1 MRPVNEIHEP
11 VFYPLD
17 YVAAEALAGGEFS
30 RDSAAGPREPAFLF
44 EPRVAFEKNV
54 NPWAGFSFWPLYWN
68 FLLTGD
74 PNDAGGNPEEG
85 KLNLAAHGGLDGIGY
100 STRDGWFL
108 SAAVGLRGK
117 YLLDEKTFLKGDLQA
132 GIADLA
138 APEKF
143 QGSLESGL
151 GYQATPIH
159 SLLAT
164 YALILHKA
172 FRRRPRQRAP
182 PGAQGLPHA
191 QPYRGGGNRLRVP
204 ERGRGRGG
212 LFPGGP
218 QVPVRGGIARGRTR
232 PGPFNSS
239 SGDGGCPTG

>member
-30 RDSAAGPREPAFLF
+30 RDSAAGAREPAFLF

-172 FRRRPRQRAP
+172 DAGRYFLRHGVRHFDGDLGNELRLGHKAYLTPSHIVGAEIGYGFRNGDVG
-182 PGAQGLPHA
+182 GAGYFLVGLK
-191 QPYRGGGNRLRVP
+191 YRYVV
-204 ERGRGRGG
+204 E
-212 LFPGGP
+212 
-218 QVPVRGGIARGRTR
+218 
-232 PGPFNSS
+232 
-239 SGDGGCPTG
+239 